1 MTVMGVNLLAVLA
14 AGVATMILG
23 FVWYSPLLFAKPW
36 TKLMGYDLENKAQ
49 MDEMRKGAGKLY
61 SISFLTSLV
70 TALVLGKVIHIA
82 TVDTALYGMKVGAG
96 MWLGFVATVQLTDA
110 LFMRKPVRLFL
121 INTGYRLVC
130 CLAMGAILAV
140 WPR

>member
-14 AGVATMILG
+14 SGVATMILG

-61 SISFLTSLV
+61 GISFLTSLL
-70 TALVLGKVIHIA
+70 TALLLGKVIHIA

-110 LFMRKPVRLFL
+110 LFMRKPVQLFL